1 MFTIRYAAF
10 TSDNDQVKPTGKDYA
25 TMLEQTKNKVYIYI
39 YILHIKLNNS
49 IYSCAIT
56 YSHTVNVNLML
67 ICIELSEMWSFT
79 VNMPENS
86 RYLK

>member
-39 YILHIKLNNS
+39 YI
-49 IYSCAIT
+49 YIT
-56 YSHTVNVNLML
+56 YK
-67 ICIELSEMWSFT
+67 IE
-79 VNMPENS
+79 
-86 RYLK
+86 

>member
-1 MFTIRYAAF
+1 MRQCW
-10 TSDNDQVKPTGKDYA
+10 NKQK
-25 TMLEQTKNKVYIYI
+25 TKFIYI

-67 ICIELSEMWSFT
+67 ICIELSEM
-79 VNMPENS
+79 
-86 RYLK
+86 